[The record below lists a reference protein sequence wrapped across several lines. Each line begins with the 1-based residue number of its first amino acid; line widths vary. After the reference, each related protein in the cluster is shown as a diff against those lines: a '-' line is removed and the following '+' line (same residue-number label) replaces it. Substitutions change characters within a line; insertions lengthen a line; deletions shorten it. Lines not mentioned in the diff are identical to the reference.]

1 MQGTEVDNGEDAV
14 NLDDDGMKWFNWRVF
29 IV

>member
-14 NLDDDGMKWFNWRVF
+14 NLDDDGMKWLNRRVF
-29 IV
+29 II